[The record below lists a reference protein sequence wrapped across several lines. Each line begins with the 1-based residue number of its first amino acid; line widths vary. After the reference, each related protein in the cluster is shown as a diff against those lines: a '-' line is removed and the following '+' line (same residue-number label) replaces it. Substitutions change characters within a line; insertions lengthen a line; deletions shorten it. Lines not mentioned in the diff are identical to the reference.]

1 MCMCGIEFC
10 KQIWYMC
17 MCGIKFCKQIQ
28 YMCMFGIKICK
39 QILPKIGL
47 ADGETEAYFSKKP
60 KHFWPKYFTCTTFP
74 EFQFVFASK
83 SNTCTCL
90 ESNFASKS
98 VTMKRSVG
106 IKFCKQIW
114 YNETLCACLK
124 SNFASKSVTMKRSV
138 HV

>member
-1 MCMCGIEFC
+1 MHV
-10 KQIWYMC
+10 WN
-17 MCGIKFCKQIQ
+17 
-28 YMCMFGIKICK
+28 KICK

-98 VTMKRSVG
+98 G
-106 IKFCKQIW
+106 
-114 YNETLCACLK
+114 TLTCRKK
-124 SNFASKSVTMKRSV
+124 SEVV
-138 HV
+138 HILEIILCTVM